1 MIDIKKWDSFRL
13 AITAWVLPAALGV
26 LFLLVGV
33 LCALLLKVDITVS
46 GPLVYGVLVLLF
58 LGMHLAALARGIAT
72 FSSPESKAGVLLSSA
87 SLLLVLALVP
97 MYCTRIPA

>member
-1 MIDIKKWDSFRL
+1 MIDMKKWDSFRL

-33 LCALLLKVDITVS
+33 LVAFLLKADIMVS

-58 LGMHLAALARGIAT
+58 LGMHLAALVRGIAT
-72 FSSPESKAGVLLSSA
+72 FRRPESKAGVLLSLT
-87 SLLLVLALVP
+87 SLLLVLAMVP
-97 MYCTRIPA
+97 MYCTRVPA